1 MKTKINL
8 DYIKK
13 FNPCKSGIDRFIKEG
28 YENFDGSIIEFLNL
42 KGILFSDKKW
52 VLFNDNQNIL
62 SNDLM
67 REFALIC
74 ALRAVERV
82 NIPEIT
88 YLYDIALLEY
98 ISGERI
104 GYAERY
110 AAYYTSSYA
119 AHSAAHYAAYYAAH
133 SAAHYAAYYASSS
146 AADSVAHYT
155 EEEIQKEILIHL
167 IENGTT
173 LKPPYNVNK

>member
-8 DYIKK
+8 DYIRK
-13 FNPCKSGIDRFIKEG
+13 FKPCQSGIDRFIKEG

-62 SNDLM
+62 SDDLM

-104 GYAERY
+104 DYAERY
-110 AAYYTSSYA
+110 AADS
-119 AHSAAHYAAYYAAH
+119 AAYYAGDSSLYFTAH
-133 SAAHYAAYYASSS
+133 FAAYYAGDSSLYFAAHFAAHSS
-146 AADSVAHYT
+146 ADSA

-167 IENGTT
+167 IENGAT